1 MGDPMRGTAWG
12 ESFSHSDGQG
22 VSPGIEIPVAS
33 EEDIFGTMEI
43 AFPPHHGVEFQTIP
57 AKNGSSDPRGGTPGV
72 RGAFSAPHD
81 AAASGTNT
89 GLGDFVK

>member
-33 EEDIFGTMEI
+33 EEDTSSEPWKLLFRRIMEWNFKRSRRKTE
-43 AFPPHHGVEFQTIP
+43 APT
-57 AKNGSSDPRGGTPGV
+57 
-72 RGAFSAPHD
+72 RGAAPR
-81 AAASGTNT
+81 A
-89 GLGDFVK
+89 